1 MMSGNE
7 SMTAGSSPGD
17 APACGVSVRDVS
29 VRDRMA
35 WINERMNEAYQLAN
49 SNAGGM
55 MSVQRLQELFAIVDE
70 FAELLAVHYA
80 GVES

>member
-1 MMSGNE
+1 MMTSNE

-29 VRDRMA
+29 VRDRLT
-35 WINERMNEAYQLAN
+35 WITDRVETVR
-49 SNAGGM
+49 
-55 MSVQRLQELFAIVDE
+55 ELIEPDSPYCPDDLLYILGVVEE
-70 FAELLAVHYA
+70 FADLLRVHFA